1 MNSIERLSV
10 LLRTL
15 DVKAKQIDLKNT
27 QVKAHRLIENNN
39 LFSATLFVS
48 QSDRF
53 SPYIKEVQRRIA
65 EFSRLVTADKI
76 ELSKVLL
83 QQIEQQI
90 SAISNALHSNSVM
103 HQAAKLSFDANNK
116 VRIKKAKAKQVNKYN
131 ELTKNIMLN
140 SHQLYQKLTEHHEFE
155 RRLMDMVAEREVT
168 RAKCKNHESEKLSTE
183 VLALHQR
190 LGRCRKA
197 ISTIER
203 DIELAEKRY
212 LF

>member
-10 LLRTL
+10 LLETL
-15 DVKAKQIDLKNT
+15 DLKAKQIDAKNT
-27 QVKAHRLIENNN
+27 QSKAHRLIENNN
-39 LFSATLFVS
+39 LFSSTLFVS
-48 QSDRF
+48 QSDQF
-53 SPYIKEVQRRIA
+53 SPYIKEIQRRIS

-76 ELSKVLL
+76 EWSKELL

-90 SAISNALHSNSVM
+90 SAISNALQSNSVM

-116 VRIKKAKAKQVNKYN
+116 VRIKKAKAKQANKYSDI
-131 ELTKNIMLN
+131 TKNIMLN

-155 RRLMDMVAEREVT
+155 RRLMDMVAEREAM
-168 RAKCKNHESEKLSTE
+168 RAKCKKHESEKLSTE
-183 VLALHQR
+183 VLTLHQR

-203 DIELAEKRY
+203 DIELSEKR
-212 LF
+212 

>member
-10 LLRTL
+10 LLQTL
-15 DVKAKQIDLKNT
+15 DAKAKQIDIRNT

-39 LFSATLFVS
+39 LFSLTLFAT
-48 QSDRF
+48 QSDQF
-53 SPYIKEVQRRIA
+53 SPYIKEVKRRIS
-65 EFSRLVTADKI
+65 EFSRLVAANKI
-76 ELSKVLL
+76 ELSKILL

-116 VRIKKAKAKQVNKYN
+116 VRIKKAKVKQASKYS

-155 RRLMDMVAEREVT
+155 RRLMDMVAEREVV
-168 RAKCKNHESEKLSTE
+168 RSKCKSHESEKLSTE

-203 DIELAEKRY
+203 DIELAEKR
-212 LF
+212 